1 MRLLLWAISQVK
13 QRCVL
18 RQFIAINDNQ
28 TCKSWGFYM
37 KWIQVNHDGEE
48 GKKEGEPDWE
58 RERDLGREGEQ
69 LSREKMAW
77 LILTVCLNQTTPAN
91 SQHLRFSWRGQ
102 SITTTEGLDINQ
114 ALEGIQHSSA
124 KLAQQ
129 HLLE

>member
-1 MRLLLWAISQVK
+1 
-13 QRCVL
+13 
-18 RQFIAINDNQ
+18 
-28 TCKSWGFYM
+28 
-37 KWIQVNHDGEE
+37 
-48 GKKEGEPDWE
+48 
-58 RERDLGREGEQ
+58 LGREGEQ